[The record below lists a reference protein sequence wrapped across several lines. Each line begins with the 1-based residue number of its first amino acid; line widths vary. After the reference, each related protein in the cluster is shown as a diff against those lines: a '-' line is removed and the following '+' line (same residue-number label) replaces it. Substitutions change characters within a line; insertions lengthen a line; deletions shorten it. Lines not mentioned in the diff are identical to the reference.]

1 MDGKNSE
8 YHTKPKLLEQVKWSM
23 RTSNYSPRTITTYVQ
38 WIKRFILFSNKI
50 HPAELCREE
59 IRGFLTYLAVE
70 RNVSPSTQ
78 HQALQALLFL
88 YRDVLESPAG
98 WIDNI
103 QRPRRSPHL
112 PVVFSRREVS
122 EILGHT
128 QGIYRLLLSLTY
140 GAGLRLS
147 ECLRLRIKDI
157 DFDYR
162 QIVVRDGKGQ
172 KDRVSILPDSLV
184 SPLKE
189 HLANIKAIHERDL
202 AQGNGATVLP
212 YALAAKYANAARE
225 LGWQYVFMA
234 KGSIEENASGIKRR
248 YHIHNSSV
256 QKVFKKALREAE
268 IPKHGSVHSLR
279 HSFATHLLEDGYDIR
294 TIQELLGHK
303 SVQTTMIYT
312 HVMHKGGMGVR
323 SPLD

>member
-1 MDGKNSE
+1 M
-8 YHTKPKLLEQVKWSM
+8 
-23 RTSNYSPRTITTYVQ
+23 
-38 WIKRFILFSNKI
+38 
-50 HPAELCREE
+50 
-59 IRGFLTYLAVE
+59 
-70 RNVSPSTQ
+70 
-78 HQALQALLFL
+78 
-88 YRDVLESPAG
+88 
-98 WIDNI
+98 
-103 QRPRRSPHL
+103 HL
-112 PVVFSRREVS
+112 PVVFFRREIS
-122 EILGHT
+122 EILGRT
-128 QGIYRLLLSLTY
+128 KGAYRLILSLTY

-184 SPLKE
+184 SPLKD
-189 HLANIKAIHERDL
+189 HLANIKSIHERDL
-202 AQGNGATVLP
+202 AQGYGAAVLP
-212 YALAAKYANAARE
+212 YASDAKYPNAARE

-234 KGSIEENASGIKRR
+234 KGYIEENVSGIKRR

-256 QKVFKKALREAE
+256 QKVFKKAMREAE

-279 HSFATHLLEDGYDIR
+279 HSFATHLLEDGHDIR

-312 HVMHKGGMGVR
+312 HVMNKGGMGVR